1 MRRFYIFFLVLL
13 ALSSSINT
21 VNAAVVNIPDTVL
34 ADALREALNLA
45 ANEDITDTS
54 LRNFNCASS

>member
-21 VNAAVVNIPDTVL
+21 VNAAVVNVPD
-34 ADALREALNLA
+34 DRFSGCA
-45 ANEDITDTS
+45 AGDSQLSGE
-54 LRNFNCASS
+54 